1 MFWQC
6 CCLDCVNWI
15 ILNHTR
21 SNYLYLNPLSLNHLR
36 VNHSRLKY
44 SSSDHLSRN
53 QLRVNHLSLNHLR
66 LNHSSMNQCSS
77 SHPNYF
83 HAQDSKKANYP
94 CSLKGREGV
103 SSVPV
108 NHNNTS
114 QSWTFLRSCKQKIG
128 RYHFTLNALGMLHA
142 QSKGMLVL
150 VFTWL
155 LAAIWWERL
164 ALWVEFV

>member
-1 MFWQC
+1 MRANH
-6 CCLDCVNWI
+6 LSSNHLS
-15 ILNHTR
+15 LNHW
-21 SNYLYLNPLSLNHLR
+21 YLNTLSLNHLR
-36 VNHSRLKY
+36 VSHSRLKY
-44 SSSDHLSRN
+44 SSSDHLTLN
-53 QLRVNHLSLNHLR
+53 QLRANHLSLNHLH

-83 HAQDSKKANYP
+83 YAQDSKKANYP

-128 RYHFTLNALGMLHA
+128 RYHFTLNALWMLHA

-150 VFTWL
+150 AFTWL
-155 LAAIWWERL
+155 LAAIWWEGL